1 MRRAEPEA
9 PAQALHIPKPAR
21 RLPPGT
27 RGAAGGLPGPI
38 ISRAPGWHAPCSGAH
53 SAMPGPHD
61 LFVRFTFGHPERA
74 AAELRAVLPAPLVS
88 EVDWSTLRQE
98 PGSVVDPELRETQ
111 SDLLFSARLL
121 GGGPVLLYVLLE
133 HQSSVDRWMALRML
147 HYVVRQ
153 LEHWRK
159 EHPESERLPVIIP
172 LVMYHGPDGAWTAP
186 RRVEDLFE
194 LPGAAHEQWR
204 ALVPCFE
211 YLLDDLT
218 AEREEALKARPGP
231 PMARLAWLA
240 LRYGR
245 SEELARRLPEWV
257 ALFAQVQAGPEG
269 DSHLAVLVQ
278 YLLLMGDRA
287 AHSAAGQVLNLVVGR
302 QRTEDLMRSY
312 GEELIEQGR
321 QEGLARGVIR
331 GRAESILRILA
342 ARGMH
347 LDEQARQRILTC
359 TDVATLDRWFDKSL
373 NATTISA
380 VLDGLAQ

>member
-1 MRRAEPEA
+1 
-9 PAQALHIPKPAR
+9 
-21 RLPPGT
+21 
-27 RGAAGGLPGPI
+27 
-38 ISRAPGWHAPCSGAH
+38 
-53 SAMPGPHD
+53 MPGPHD
-61 LFVRFTFGHPERA
+61 TFVRHTFDHPENA
-74 AAELRAVLPAPLVS
+74 AAELRAVLPEHVVS
-88 EVDWSTLRQE
+88 QVDWSSLRVE
-98 PGSVVDPELRETQ
+98 SGSVVDSDLRETE
-111 SDLLFSARLL
+111 SDLLFSAHLR
-121 GGGPVLLYVLLE
+121 GGHPLLLYVLLE

-147 HYVVRQ
+147 RYVVRL
-153 LEHWRK
+153 LERWRQ
-159 EHPESERLPVIIP
+159 HHLDSTTLPLIIP

-194 LPGAAHEQWR
+194 FPGAAHEQWR
-204 ALVPCFE
+204 ALVPRFE

-269 DSHLAVLVQ
+269 DSQLAVLVH

-302 QRTEDLMRSY
+302 QRTEELMRSY

-321 QEGLARGVIR
+321 QEGLARGLARGVIR
-331 GRAESILRILA
+331 GRAEDILRILT

-359 TDVATLDRWFDKSL
+359 TDVATLDRWFDKAL
-373 NATTISA
+373 NATSLA
-380 VLDGLAQ
+380 DVLDPQAQ